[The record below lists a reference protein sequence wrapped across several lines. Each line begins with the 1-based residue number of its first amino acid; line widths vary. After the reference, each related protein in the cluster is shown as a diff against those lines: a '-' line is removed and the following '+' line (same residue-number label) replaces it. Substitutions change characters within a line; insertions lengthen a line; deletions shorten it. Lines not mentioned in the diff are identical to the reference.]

1 MIINYR
7 KLSQQTIIYLLA
19 IIGLTYDHYREQKAC
34 SCADAQKL
42 KRAFKTGLKYL
53 SSDNRYYFDCYSVMR
68 ASTEEELKASEE
80 ADRIFYGTF

>member
-19 IIGLTYDHYREQKAC
+19 MIYLSYDDYKTQKIAGC
-34 SCADAQKL
+34 PDAQRL
-42 KRAFKTGLKYL
+42 KRAYKTGLKYL
-53 SSDNRYYFDCYSVMR
+53 SNDNRFYFDCYSVMR
-68 ASTEEELKASEE
+68 ANTEEELKASEE